1 MHPISALRKNALFS
15 SLSPEEMNWL
25 CRVGEMISAP
35 PGVAILREGDLTT
48 ELYVI
53 LNGQVE
59 VSVTDK
65 MGGRV
70 ELAVLKRGDHFGEMS
85 FIDGEPRSASV
96 TALKN
101 CRLLRIPRP
110 EFQTLIGQHP
120 EIVFGLMQGLSA
132 TIRKTTHQL
141 EDLVFMFTHEELQN
155 AHLDTIRRLA
165 MAAEYKDD
173 NTGSHLER
181 VGRISEI
188 MARGLGLP
196 ENEVSDIRHAAP
208 MHDIGK
214 IGIPE
219 RILLKPGKLEPSEW
233 ATMQTHTLIGGR
245 ILANPVSNL
254 MHRAREIA
262 LSHHERFD
270 GKGYPNRLKGGKI
283 PLAARIVG
291 LADVFDALVSER
303 PYKPP
308 YTAEEAGELIVAE
321 RGRHFDPKLVDIF
334 EKMFDTFRSLA
345 TWIPS
350 PSPAMV

>member
-1 MHPISALRKNALFS
+1 MHPNSALRKNALFS

-25 CRVGEMISAP
+25 CRVGEMITAP
-35 PGVAILREGDLTT
+35 PGVIILREGESTT

-85 FIDGEPRSASV
+85 FIDGQPRSASV
-96 TALKN
+96 VAMKT
-101 CRLLRIPRP
+101 CRLLRIPRH

-120 EIVFGLMQGLSA
+120 RIVFGLMQGLSA
-132 TIRKTTHQL
+132 TIRKVTRQL

-181 VGRISEI
+181 VGRISELL
-188 MARGLGLP
+188 ARGLGLS
-196 ENEVSDIRHAAP
+196 ETEVSDIRHAAP

-219 RILLKPGKLEPSEW
+219 RILLKPGKLEPHEW

-245 ILANPVSNL
+245 ILSNPVSNL
-254 MHRAREIA
+254 MRRAREIA

-270 GKGYPNRLKGGKI
+270 GKGYPNGLKGEKI
-283 PLAARIVG
+283 PLSARIVG
-291 LADVFDALVSER
+291 LADVFDALISER

-308 YTAEEAGELIVAE
+308 YTAEQAGELIRAQ
-321 RGRHFDPKLVDIF
+321 RGRHFDPKLVDLF
-334 EKMFDTFRSLA
+334 EKLFDAFRDLA
-345 TWIPS
+345 AWRPAAP
-350 PSPAMV
+350 PSPA